1 MDYTGNT
8 ISKPV
13 VGSEAELLSA
23 AIKNGEGLVNEQ
35 AWVTIRRIVEG
46 MNKEKNVC
54 PARFK

>member
-13 VGSEAELLSA
+13 VGREAELLSA
-23 AIKNGEGLVNEQ
+23 AIKNGEGLANER
-35 AWVTIRRIVEG
+35 AWATIRRIVDG

-54 PARFK
+54 PACSK